1 MTTDPGFAPI
11 FHGWNVWDV
20 FAKNDLDTEIGGIGV
35 SPDRRL
41 RIWVDDSIREGAPAA
56 EVADPANPL
65 TLVGGTIEIIQNAGG
80 LQPALRKESV
90 PGPAFLLDSPATL
103 HTVRFFN
110 RGPETALSWPHSENF
125 LLDVVY
131 QPTKASPITNA
142 PEPGTLAGAA
152 NDAAAA
158 AAKTTKTIVTVVAVV
173 AGAGALIW
181 VLSQLNKGRRRHAA

>member
-41 RIWVDDSIREGAPAA
+41 RIWVDQSIRDGAPAA

-65 TLVGGTIEIIQNAGG
+65 TLVGGTIELIENAGG
-80 LQPALRKESV
+80 LQAALRKESV
-90 PGPAFLLDSPATL
+90 PGPAILLDGPATV

-110 RGPETALSWPHSENF
+110 RGPETALSWPHTDNF
-125 LLDVVY
+125 LLDAVY
-131 QPTKASPITNA
+131 QPTTASPITNA

-152 NDAAAA
+152 NAAGAA
-158 AAKTTKTIVTVVAVV
+158 AAKTTKTVVTIVAVV
-173 AGAGALIW
+173 AGGAALIW
-181 VLSQLNKGRRRHAA
+181 VLSQLNKGRRRYA

>member
-1 MTTDPGFAPI
+1 MTVDPGFAPI

-41 RIWVDDSIREGAPAA
+41 RIWVDNSIREGAPAA

-80 LQPALRKESV
+80 LQATLRKESV
-90 PGPAFLLDSPATL
+90 PGPAILLDGPATV

-110 RGPETALSWPHSENF
+110 RGPATALSWPHNDNF
-125 LLDVVY
+125 LLDAVY
-131 QPTKASPITNA
+131 QPSTASPITNA
-142 PEPGTLAGAA
+142 PEPGTLAGSV

-158 AAKTTKTIVTVVAVV
+158 AAKTTKTVVTIVVVV
-173 AGAGALIW
+173 AGAGALLW
-181 VLSQLNKGRRRHAA
+181 VLSQANKGRRRYAA